1 MTFTLFIT
9 LAAFLISLIGTR
21 LLILAFRDRRML
33 IDVPNARSNHTTPVP
48 RGGGLAVVFAMIIPM
63 MVADIPLYVVLSILL
78 LAAVSLLDDLISVP
92 ALVRLL
98 VQIIAVSIPLS
109 SMDINI
115 LGDVLPPLAE
125 KMMVGIAWIWF
136 INLFNFMDGVDGLS
150 ATEMISVGLAIALLI
165 IFAGIFPDPVA
176 EYGMIV
182 AAAGAGFWW
191 WNKHPAKIFL
201 GDVGSIPIGFMLGYL
216 LVYIGTNGFLAAAII
231 IPAYYVTDTSVT
243 LFKRIIRK
251 QKIWEAHSEHYYQ
264 RAVRKGWSHQSVNVY
279 IAGINILTGYIAI
292 QSMLYPD
299 LNMIF
304 IALAYM
310 AVCMLLGFFGYEQA
324 PQV

>member
-21 LLILAFRDRRML
+21 LLIVAFRDKRLML
-33 IDVPNARSNHTTPVP
+33 DIPNSRSNHSMPVP
-48 RGGGLAVVFAMIIPM
+48 RGGGLAVIFAMIIPM
-63 MVADIPLYVVLSILL
+63 LIADIHWGIVLAFLI

-92 ALVRLL
+92 ALIRLL
-98 VQIIAVSIPLS
+98 VQIIAVALCLSIMKFELF
-109 SMDINI
+109 D
-115 LGDVLPPLAE
+115 GYLPPIIE
-125 KMMVGIAWIWF
+125 KIIVGIAWLWF

-150 ATEMISVGLAIALLI
+150 ATEMISIGLGVALLI
-165 IFAGIFPDPVA
+165 IFVGAFPNALA
-176 EYGMIV
+176 EYGMII
-182 AAAGAGFWW
+182 AAAGCGFWW
-191 WNKHPAKIFL
+191 WNKHPARIFL
-201 GDVGSIPIGFMLGYL
+201 GDVGSIPIGFILGYL
-216 LVYIGTNGFLAAAII
+216 LVETARAGYLAAAII
-231 IPAYYVTDTSVT
+231 LPAYYIADASIT

-264 RAVRKGWSHQSVNVY
+264 RAVRKGWSHQSVTIY

-299 LNMIF
+299 LSMVF

-310 AVCMLLGFFGYEQA
+310 AVFMLLGFFGYEKA